1 MKKKKHISRWFV
13 LAALMLSGIS
23 LFAQQDPMYSQYMFN
38 PLSVNPAYAG
48 SRGVMNGALVYRQQ
62 WVSFPGAPNT
72 QALAINTPL
81 KKNKVGVGLELVR
94 DEIGPKST
102 IAGYLAYAYR
112 IPVGKGKLAF
122 GLAAGVMSYT
132 MDWTMI
138 EYKDPGDAYA
148 DAPRETK
155 TLGDFKFGMYFNNKK
170 FFAGFSVTHLN
181 GAEYSH
187 FVRDTTLYT
196 ASLSRHV
203 FVTVGRAFS
212 LGTNF
217 TFSPSIMVRSV
228 ASTQTVT
235 ADLNLNLRYK
245 EVIWFGISLRS
256 EKSLIV
262 MAQYNIND
270 KLKVGY
276 SYDAAFGQLGG
287 YHGGSHEIM
296 LGFDLNVFQ
305 SEIMSPRYF

>member
-1 MKKKKHISRWFV
+1 MKKKKYFSKLVV
-13 LAALMLSGIS
+13 LGALLLSFSS

-38 PLSVNPAYAG
+38 PLSINPAYAG

-81 KKNKVGVGLELVR
+81 KKNKIGIGLELIR

-102 IAGYLAYAYR
+102 IAGYLSYAYR

-122 GLAAGVMSYT
+122 GLAAGIMSYT
-132 MDWTMI
+132 MDWSMI
-138 EYKDPGDAYA
+138 EYKDPGEPYA
-148 DAPRETK
+148 FVPRDKK

-170 FFAGFSVTHLN
+170 FYAGLAITHLN
-181 GAEYSH
+181 NAEYIH
-187 FVRDTTLYT
+187 FVRDTLLYT
-196 ASLSRHV
+196 ASLSQHL
-203 FVTVGRAFS
+203 FITSGYAMNI
-212 LGTNF
+212 GENF
-217 TFSPSIMVRSV
+217 TFNPSIMLRSV
-228 ASTQTVT
+228 VNVKTFT
-235 ADLNLNLRYK
+235 ADLNLNMRYK

-276 SYDAAFGQLGG
+276 SYDAAFGKLAG
-287 YHGGSHEIM
+287 YHGGTHEIM
-296 LGFDLNVFQ
+296 LGFDLNVFH
-305 SEIMSPRYF
+305 SDVMSPRYF